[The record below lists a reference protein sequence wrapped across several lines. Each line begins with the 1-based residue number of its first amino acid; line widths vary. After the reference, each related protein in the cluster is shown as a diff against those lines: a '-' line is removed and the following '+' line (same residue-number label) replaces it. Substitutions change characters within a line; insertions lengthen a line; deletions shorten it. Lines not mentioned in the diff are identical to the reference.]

1 MTYWIVPKTRCFL
14 LLIKINSNHLTTR
27 SFLLTVDLRT
37 GQVYFWACLHGGG
50 IPGGWGNPLRYNLSI
65 LRWSRLRD
73 RWGNPPHVTSPTW
86 GPSHS
91 CKQALRKGSLAPH
104 DSSPTQKISMESANL
119 KTKINEPITVSQQ
132 CEVYGRN
139 VIKKRVL
146 IGSVKKYFNVC
157 NNFIVYYYPENLNMF
172 NYVESNCHPIYFLAL
187 WVTWLSYQ
195 TCAEYIR
202 ESHFRDS
209 FRG

>member
-1 MTYWIVPKTRCFL
+1 MVDVRQKPHFFVDAKNWNCKTKQDIIKVSLVRERINYRQLCPLSISILLQIMTYWIVPKTSCFL

-86 GPSHS
+86 GPPHS

-104 DSSPTQKISMESANL
+104 DSSPTEKS
-119 KTKINEPITVSQQ
+119 PW
-132 CEVYGRN
+132 
-139 VIKKRVL
+139 RVQ
-146 IGSVKKYFNVC
+146 I
-157 NNFIVYYYPENLNMF
+157 
-172 NYVESNCHPIYFLAL
+172 
-187 WVTWLSYQ
+187 
-195 TCAEYIR
+195 
-202 ESHFRDS
+202 
-209 FRG
+209 